1 MRIHH
6 LSLAALLALTASAD
20 AKPRHIAIVDFDGPR
35 ALADAGRAAV
45 VSVLGE
51 TYDLVS
57 TKRWEA
63 AKMANVGR
71 GPMQWSSAAKQSG
84 VDAIVEGWVD
94 PEGMRTHTMTV
105 AVRDASTGRQIDTVS
120 VKISDKGVVSE
131 DATRKLTSG
140 LDDLLTWVS
149 DDASTPPRGQNLVD
163 VRTQTPGL
171 GGTAGAKVDPPAA
184 PASNCD
190 NGDDDDDDDDDC
202 STSDRPRHREGHGHR
217 GHHGRRHHARR
228 DDDRD
233 DDRDHD
239 RSDDRRANAD
249 RDDRKDDTSKHDD
262 SSADAKPA
270 VQVATADPAT
280 APGVTSGTASIIDI
294 FGPDSVEA
302 KVMTDKK
309 DPTVLRPSPKFEF
322 AFGTFAQD
330 RGMSFTQ
337 DPPDFAATP
346 PSYPAT
352 GMYGI
357 TVNAAVFPKPIQK
370 YGSDLTGFG
379 GTFRIQKSLG
389 ASISANDTVNDTY
402 GDYSLDYTS
411 WEGAAHYRYPIVD
424 GLLLLDGQV
433 SYGRSSY
440 QLESDFP
447 ASVQIPDVAYE
458 YLGVGGTAELA
469 ITERSRITFGAR
481 YLYTMSVGDASDE
494 EWYGSGTAAGLEL
507 SAGFRVP
514 LGDLLYLKA
523 DFEYRRF
530 SMDFDG
536 DGNLS
541 TAEDM
546 NSLAVSNITDS
557 SVSGSAEIGVS
568 F

>member
-1 MRIHH
+1 
-6 LSLAALLALTASAD
+6 
-20 AKPRHIAIVDFDGPR
+20 
-35 ALADAGRAAV
+35 
-45 VSVLGE
+45 
-51 TYDLVS
+51 
-57 TKRWEA
+57 
-63 AKMANVGR
+63 
-71 GPMQWSSAAKQSG
+71 
-84 VDAIVEGWVD
+84 
-94 PEGMRTHTMTV
+94 
-105 AVRDASTGRQIDTVS
+105 
-120 VKISDKGVVSE
+120 
-131 DATRKLTSG
+131 
-140 LDDLLTWVS
+140 
-149 DDASTPPRGQNLVD
+149 
-163 VRTQTPGL
+163 
-171 GGTAGAKVDPPAA
+171 
-184 PASNCD
+184 
-190 NGDDDDDDDDDC
+190 
-202 STSDRPRHREGHGHR
+202 
-217 GHHGRRHHARR
+217 
-228 DDDRD
+228 
-233 DDRDHD
+233 
-239 RSDDRRANAD
+239 
-249 RDDRKDDTSKHDD
+249 
-262 SSADAKPA
+262 
-270 VQVATADPAT
+270 
-280 APGVTSGTASIIDI
+280 
-294 FGPDSVEA
+294 
-302 KVMTDKK
+302 MTDKK

-389 ASISANDTVNDTY
+389 ASISANDSVNDTY

-411 WEGAAHYRYPIVD
+411 WEGAGHYRYPIVD

-469 ITERSRITFGAR
+469 ITERSRLTFGAR

-494 EWYGSGTAAGLEL
+494 EWYGSGTASGLEL